1 MEDGKTPRFSPSFPF
16 PIYHFSFRPA
26 FFIGLLVRHATV
38 TSVRRATPTTRIV
51 RVRPEGEATPF
62 AYRPGQAAEIAPE
75 SAGGL
80 TTYSIAS
87 APEDTGADGQ
97 IEFLVKVDAHGR
109 WGDHCYP
116 ALGRGQR
123 IRLKGPVGRFVFPA
137 RPSDDRFLFIAGG
150 TGIAPLR
157 AMIRHGRAR
166 GYGRFHLLYSA
177 RTPHDFAYRHELCG
191 MARRGELE
199 LTLTATRDF
208 SDTWKGER
216 GRITSAQLAAL
227 LDDPATLCFVCGPA
241 AMVDDVP
248 RMLRELGVDR
258 TRIRIEEG

>member
-1 MEDGKTPRFSPSFPF
+1 M
-16 PIYHFSFRPA
+16 
-26 FFIGLLVRHATV
+26 LHATV
-38 TSVRRATPTTRIV
+38 TSVRRATPSTRIV
-51 RVRPEGEATPF
+51 RVRPEGASF

-75 SAGGL
+75 AAGGL
-80 TTYSIAS
+80 TAYSIAS
-87 APEDTGADGQ
+87 APEDTAADGR
-97 IEFLVKVDAHGR
+97 IEFLVKVDAQGR
-109 WGDHCYP
+109 WGDHYS
-116 ALGRGQR
+116 ALARGHR

-137 RPSDDRFLFIAGG
+137 RPADDRFLFIAGG

-166 GYGRFHLLYSA
+166 GHGPFRLLYSA

-191 MARRGELE
+191 MARRRELE

-208 SDTWKGER
+208 SDRWKGER
-216 GRITSAQLAAL
+216 GRITSVQLAAL

-258 TRIRIEEG
+258 SRIRIEEE